1 MSNSSPAAQA
11 TESLTG
17 PVLSVRDLKTSFRTP
32 TGWVEIV
39 KGISFDIAPRQTLA
53 VVGESGSGKSVTAL
67 SIMRLL
73 DPASSR
79 IQGSVSLAGRELT
92 SLPEA
97 QMRLIRGRQIGM
109 IFQEALTSLNPIA
122 SVGEQ
127 IAEVLTIHGEQSRQ
141 VAMAEAVRLLER
153 VRIPA
158 ARSRARDLP
167 HTLSGG
173 MRQRVMIAMALA
185 CKPKVL
191 IADEPTTALDV
202 TIQAQILQLI
212 KQLQDEEGMGV
223 LFITHD
229 MGVVAE
235 IADRTVVMLGGEVIE
250 EGPTQAIF
258 DHSKTAYTKSLIAA
272 VPKLG
277 GELNGQPQH
286 FPLIDKAT
294 GTLMV
299 ATDRPDTV
307 QREGSPALSVRNLV
321 KRFDIPSGFFGAIGG
336 RVHAVEDVSFDIMPG
351 ETLSLVG
358 ESGCGKSTTG
368 RAIMRLSE
376 PQSGQVLIDGTQILG
391 LDKGRMRDMRRH
403 IQMIFQD
410 PFASL
415 NPRIRIGEAIAEPYL
430 THKLGTREQ
439 ARAVVLDLLER
450 VGMDPQVANRYPQ
463 QFSGGQRQRICI
475 ARALSLS
482 PKVIVADESVSG
494 LDVSIKAQVVN
505 LLLDLQQQLGLS
517 YLFISHD
524 MAVVERVSHRVAVM
538 YLGEI
543 VEIGPAGAVF
553 GNPQH
558 PYTKRLIAAVPV
570 PDPARRRQIRQPDN
584 SEIKSPIRAVD
595 YATPKRTYRDLGAGH
610 LVQDWGSDWQLGVSE
625 A

>member
-1 MSNSSPAAQA
+1 MMNGKLS
-11 TESLTG
+11 T

-32 TGWVEIV
+32 SGWTQIV
-39 KGISFDIAPRQTLA
+39 KGTSFDIEPRQTLA

-79 IQGSVSLAGRELT
+79 IEGSVTLAGRELIG
-92 SLPEA
+92 LPEPE
-97 QMRLIRGRQIGM
+97 MRLVRGREIGM
-109 IFQEALTSLNPIA
+109 IFQEALTSLNPLVRI
-122 SVGEQ
+122 GDQ
-127 IAEVLTIHGEQSRQ
+127 IAETLTIHGQMSG
-141 VAMAEAVRLLER
+141 AAAKAEAVRLLER

-158 ARSRARDLP
+158 AKARAEDLP
-167 HTLSGG
+167 HSLSGG

-185 CKPKVL
+185 CKPKLL

-212 KQLQDEEGMGV
+212 KQLQQEEEMGV

-235 IADRTVVMLGGEVIE
+235 IAERTVVMFRGEVIE
-250 EGPTQAIF
+250 QGATDTIF
-258 DHSKTAYTKSLIAA
+258 KAPRNAYTKSLIAA
-272 VPKLG
+272 VPQLG
-277 GELNGQPQH
+277 SALSDQPEH
-286 FPLIDKAT
+286 FPLIDKTSGELRVPAP
-294 GTLMV
+294 
-299 ATDRPDTV
+299 RPDTV
-307 QREGSPALSVRNLV
+307 EHVATPALSVRNLV
-321 KRFDIPSGFFGAIGG
+321 KRFDIPSGFFGGIRG
-336 RVHAVEDVSFDIMPG
+336 RVHAVENVSFDILPG

-368 RAIMRLSE
+368 RTIMRLTA
-376 PQSGQVLIDGTQILG
+376 PQSGEVRIDGQDVLS
-391 LDKGRMRDMRRH
+391 LDPARMRDMRRH

-415 NPRIRIGEAIAEPYL
+415 NPRIRVGEAVAEPFL
-430 THKLGTREQ
+430 THRLGTREQ
-439 ARAVVLDLLER
+439 ARAMVADLLER
-450 VGMDPQVANRYPQ
+450 VGLDPQVASRYPQ

-524 MAVVERVSHRVAVM
+524 MAVVERMSHRVAVM

-543 VEIGPAGAVF
+543 VEIGPTRAVF
-553 GNPQH
+553 ANPQH

-570 PDPARRRQIRQPDN
+570 PDPARRSQVRGIDN
-584 SEIKSPIRAVD
+584 FEIKSPIRSID
-595 YATPKRTYRDLGAGH
+595 YVPPARDYRDLGGGH
-610 LVQDWGSDWQLGVSE
+610 LVQEWAEDWQRLVP
-625 A
+625 AA